1 MKIDKNSKY
10 FIISL
15 HALAVILI
23 SILFLQILQ
32 HFTFFKNYAAGI
44 LALAMPFCY
53 GFVVAYLVNPC
64 MMFCERRLLSRI
76 PQCQSALR
84 RGISLLISYIFVIL
98 LVTGFFSVVVPQV
111 VNSLY
116 GIFSDIPT
124 YANQA
129 ALWVEENLEDYL
141 SQMPLGD
148 QNISTIVDTVTK
160 QTTEMLK
167 TVTQIIPHIL
177 QYTVAITTG
186 VKNWLLGFIISVY
199 MLASKEKFAAEV
211 RKTVYAI
218 LPKKQGDRTISLF
231 RYINRTFSGFIYAK
245 VVDSFIIGVMCFI
258 GMQILGSVVPSLKS
272 FHEYAMLIS
281 VIVGVT
287 NVIPYFGPFIGAIP
301 SILILLIEGLW
312 PAVAFGLFVL
322 ALQQFDGNIL
332 GPKLLG
338 DSIGLSAFWVIFAVL
353 VMGGIFGAVG
363 MFIGVPL
370 FAIVYTL
377 SKSYLEL
384 RLERKG
390 MSTKT
395 VDYYMKEHQMFVHM
409 PSASAEA
416 EKIEAEEIQQERQEE
431 QETTA
436 QEEEGESSDEK

>member
-32 HFTFFKNYAAGI
+32 HFSFFQNYAASI

-64 MMFCERRLLSRI
+64 MMFCERRLLKRI
-76 PQCQSALR
+76 PPTRRVLR
-84 RGISLLISYIFVIL
+84 RGLSLLISYIFVTL
-98 LVTGFFSVVVPQV
+98 LVAGFFSVVVPQV

-124 YANQA
+124 YANQS
-129 ALWVEENLEDYL
+129 ALWLEENLEKYL

-148 QNISTIVDTVTK
+148 QNINSIVDSVTK
-160 QTTEMLK
+160 QTSEMLK
-167 TVTQIIPHIL
+167 TVTQVIPHIL
-177 QYTVAITTG
+177 NYTMAITTG
-186 VKNWLLGFIISVY
+186 VKNWLLGIIISVY
-199 MLASKEKFAAEV
+199 MLASKEKFAAET
-211 RKTVYAI
+211 RKTIYAI

-245 VVDSFIIGVMCFI
+245 VVDSFIIGILCFI
-258 GMQILGSVVPSLKS
+258 GMEILGGLVPTLEV

-281 VIVGVT
+281 LIVGVT

-301 SILILLIEGLW
+301 SILILLIEGPW

-338 DSIGLSAFWVIFAVL
+338 DSIGLSAFWAIFAVL

-395 VDYYMKEHQMFVHM
+395 EDYYIKEHQIFMHI
-409 PSASAEA
+409 PS
-416 EKIEAEEIQQERQEE
+416 QQEQEKE
-431 QETTA
+431 PA
-436 QEEEGESSDEK
+436 QKQDADEEDAGQ

>member
-15 HALAVILI
+15 HALGVILI
-23 SILFLQILQ
+23 SILFLQFLQ
-32 HFTFFKNYAAGI
+32 HFSFFKNYAGSI
-44 LALAMPFCY
+44 VALAMPFLY

-64 MMFCERRLLSRI
+64 MMFCERRLLHRI
-76 PQCQSALR
+76 PPKRQAVR
-84 RGISLLISYIFVIL
+84 RGISLLISYIFVTL
-98 LVTGFFSVVVPQV
+98 LVAGFFSVVVPQV

-124 YANQA
+124 YANQS
-129 ALWVEENLEDYL
+129 ALWLEENLEKYL
-141 SQMPLGD
+141 SQMPIGD
-148 QNISTIVDTVTK
+148 QNINSIVDSVTR
-160 QTTEMLK
+160 QTSEMLK
-167 TVTQIIPHIL
+167 AATQVIPHIL
-177 QYTVAITTG
+177 NYTVAITNG
-186 VKNWLLGFIISVY
+186 VKNWLLGVIISVY

-218 LPKKQGDRTISLF
+218 LPKKQGDRIISLF

-245 VVDSFIIGVMCFI
+245 VVDSFIIGVLCFI
-258 GMQILGSVVPSLKS
+258 GMQILGGVVPTLDS

-281 VIVGVT
+281 LIVGVT

-395 VDYYMKEHQMFVHM
+395 VDYYIKEHQMFVHM
-409 PSASAEA
+409 PSTVEDGNNPTQEQMEQSK
-416 EKIEAEEIQQERQEE
+416 EKA
-431 QETTA
+431 
-436 QEEEGESSDEK
+436 ESSDEK

>member
-1 MKIDKNSKY
+1 MKIDKTSKY

-32 HFTFFKNYAAGI
+32 HVTFFKNYAAGI

-64 MMFCERRLLSRI
+64 MMFCERRLLQRI
-76 PQCQSALR
+76 PASQRALR
-84 RGISLLISYIFVIL
+84 RGLSLLISYIFVIL
-98 LVTGFFSVVVPQV
+98 LVAGFFSVVVPQV

-116 GIFSDIPT
+116 GIFSAVPT

-129 ALWVEENLEDYL
+129 ALWLEENLEQYL
-141 SQMPLGD
+141 SQMPLGQKD
-148 QNISTIVDTVTK
+148 INAIVDTVTE
-160 QTTEMLK
+160 QTSEMLK

-177 QYTVAITTG
+177 EYTMAITTG
-186 VKNWLLGFIISVY
+186 VKNWLLGVIISVY
-199 MLASKEKFAAEV
+199 MLASKEKFAAES
-211 RKTVYAI
+211 RKTIYAI

-245 VVDSFIIGVMCFI
+245 VVDSFIIGILCFI
-258 GMQILGSVVPSLKS
+258 GMEILGSVVPSLES
-272 FHEYAMLIS
+272 YHEYAMLIS

-301 SILILLIEGLW
+301 SILILMIEGMW
-312 PAVAFGLFVL
+312 PALAFGLFVL

-395 VDYYMKEHQMFVHM
+395 ADYYIKEHQMFVHV
-409 PSASAEA
+409 PNDKEQN
-416 EKIEAEEIQQERQEE
+416 KQEQAGG
-431 QETTA
+431 Q
-436 QEEEGESSDEK
+436 GG